1 MAKPKGQL
9 VGRKTR
15 DEFRAAA
22 DKKAAFIK
30 VLAVFLVGEQ
40 ARKSIMLEMG
50 NTWAREWATLR
61 SATPIEGYPTIE
73 EGERI
78 LREFLA

>member
-1 MAKPKGQL
+1 MAKTKGQL

-15 DEFRAAA
+15 DEFRIQA
-22 DKKAAFIK
+22 DFKAAFIK
-30 VLAVFLVGEQ
+30 ALAAYLVVGQ
-40 ARKSIMLEMG
+40 AKKAIMAQMG
-50 NTWAREWATLR
+50 NPEAREWQVLR
-61 SATPIEGYPTIE
+61 AATPIDGYPTLE